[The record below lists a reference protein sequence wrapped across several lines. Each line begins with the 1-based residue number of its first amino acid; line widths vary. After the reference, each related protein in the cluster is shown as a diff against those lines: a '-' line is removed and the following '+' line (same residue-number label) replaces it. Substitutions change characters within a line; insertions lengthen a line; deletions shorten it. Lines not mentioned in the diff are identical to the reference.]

1 MGKLDNKVA
10 LVTGGTSGIGL
21 ATAKRFA
28 AEGAQV
34 IITGRRQKELDAAV
48 KEVGRAAIGVQ
59 GDVSRLA
66 DLDRLYETIRK
77 QKGRLDTLFANAG
90 GGAFAPMGSITEEHY
105 DQIFNN
111 NVKGTVFTVQK
122 AVPLMPTGSTIVL
135 MASVAGVMGMPA
147 FSVYSGAKAAVRNFA
162 RGWSVDLKEKGIR
175 VNAVSPGLIP
185 TPGYNAMGLTNEQIA
200 GFVASMLP
208 SIPQNRAG
216 TPDDIARAVVFLAS
230 EDSSYVNGTELFV
243 DGGMAQI

>member
-34 IITGRRQKELDAAV
+34 YITGRRQKELDAAV
-48 KEVGRAAIGVQ
+48 KEVGKGAVGVQ
-59 GDVSRLA
+59 GDVSKLA
-66 DLDRLYETIRK
+66 DLDRLFDTIKK
-77 QKGRLDTLFANAG
+77 QKGRLDVVFTNAG
-90 GGAFAPMGSITEEHY
+90 GGAFGPMGSVTEEHY
-105 DQIFNN
+105 DQIFDN

-122 AVPLMPTGSTIVL
+122 ALPLMPEGSSIIL
-135 MASVAGVMGMPA
+135 MASIAGVKGLPA
-147 FSVYSGAKAAVRNFA
+147 FSIYSGAKAAVRNFA
-162 RGWSVDLKEKGIR
+162 RGWSVDLKEKKIR

-185 TPGYNAMGLTNEQIA
+185 TPGYNTMGLTDAQIE

-208 SIPQNRAG
+208 SIPSSRAG
-216 TPDDIARAVVFLAS
+216 TPEDVAKAVTFLAS
-230 EDSSYVNGTELFV
+230 DDSSYVNGAELSV

>member
-34 IITGRRQKELDAAV
+34 YITGRRQKELDAAAREIGKGV
-48 KEVGRAAIGVQ
+48 VGVQ
-59 GDVSRLA
+59 GDVSNLA
-66 DLDRLYETIRK
+66 DLDRLMETIKK

-90 GGAFAPMGSITEEHY
+90 GGAFGPMGMVTEEHY
-105 DQIFNN
+105 EQIFNN

-122 AVPLMPTGSTIVL
+122 AIPLMPEGSTIVL
-135 MASVAGVMGMPA
+135 MASVAGVKGMPA
-147 FSVYSGAKAAVRNFA
+147 FSLYSGAKAAVRNFA
-162 RGWSVDLKEKGIR
+162 RGWSVDLKDKRIR

-185 TPGYNAMGLTNEQIA
+185 TPGYNTMGLTNEQID

-216 TPDDIARAVVFLAS
+216 TPDDVAKAVLFLAS
-230 EDSSYVNGTELFV
+230 DDSSYVNGAELFV

>member
-34 IITGRRQKELDAAV
+34 YVTGRRQKELDAAV
-48 KEVGRAAIGVQ
+48 KEVGHGTVGVQ

-66 DLDRLYETIRK
+66 DLDRLFDTIK
-77 QKGRLDTLFANAG
+77 TQKGRLDTVFANAG
-90 GGAFAPMGSITEEHY
+90 GGDFGPLGMLTEEHF
-105 DQIFNN
+105 DKMFNN

-122 AVPLMPTGSTIVL
+122 ALPLMPEGSTIVL
-135 MASVAGVMGMPA
+135 MASVAGVKGMPA
-147 FSVYSGAKAAVRNFA
+147 FSIYSGAKAAVRNFA
-162 RGWSVDLKEKGIR
+162 RGWAVDLKDRKIR

-185 TPGYNAMGLTNEQIA
+185 TPGYNTMGLTNEQIG
-200 GFVASMLP
+200 GFVTSMLP
-208 SIPQNRAG
+208 VIPQNRAG
-216 TPDDIARAVVFLAS
+216 TPDDVAKAVVFLAS
-230 EDSSYVNGTELFV
+230 DDSSYVNGTELFV